1 MLTCKEII
9 EDFLADSLDA
19 SLSPEVVAE
28 LEQLAKDK
36 T

>member
-9 EDFLADSLDA
+9 ECFLADYLDA
-19 SLSPEVVAE
+19 SLSPQVVAE